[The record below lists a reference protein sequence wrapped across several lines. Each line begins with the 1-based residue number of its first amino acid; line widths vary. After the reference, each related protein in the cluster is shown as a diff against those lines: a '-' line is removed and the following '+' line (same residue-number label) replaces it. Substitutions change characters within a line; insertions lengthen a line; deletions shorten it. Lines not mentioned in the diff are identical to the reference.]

1 MSLQP
6 IQPGCWT
13 LESSTPTPSTPASSS
28 LTPSS
33 LKVSKLDP
41 LAFHREIT
49 TTTASRVP
57 TRERAI
63 APAPRSIP
71 TPTPTEMYR
80 QNLHESIK
88 NILIDNPSPKTIE
101 ELASS
106 IVESNEYQY
115 IQYHPLAKEVP
126 VNLHSKLNVFYLHL
140 EMKKIKKLSQSNPP
154 ITPITPA
161 PESFNSLENEAIN
174 ALSELS
180 MTSSAS
186 GKKRKAD
193 EIEDFFSL
201 PPIAFIEFPF
211 PDRKS
216 DRKSPIIL
224 PFDSPTY
231 SEA

>member
-6 IQPGCWT
+6 IQPGYWT
-13 LESSTPTPSTPASSS
+13 LESSTPAPSTRTSST

-63 APAPRSIP
+63 APAPRSTPTP

-88 NILIDNPSPKTIE
+88 NILIDNPLPKTIE

-106 IVESNEYQY
+106 IVESNKYQY
-115 IQYHPLAKEVP
+115 IQYHALAKEVP
-126 VNLHSKLNVFYLHL
+126 VNLHSKLNTFYLHL
-140 EMKKIKKLSQSNPP
+140 EMKKIEKLRQSNPP

-180 MTSSAS
+180 MTSTAS

-193 EIEDFFSL
+193 EIEDLETPSAKEL
-201 PPIAFIEFPF
+201 N
-211 PDRKS
+211 
-216 DRKSPIIL
+216 
-224 PFDSPTY
+224 
-231 SEA
+231 